1 MSYEDDIPE
10 PFRRLFEEI
19 ERNQEPPDGPSTR
32 RPRRPEVSWPPFWR
46 SRWFWIGL
54 GVLAVLLSFNS
65 LVTFYTDW
73 LWFESVGYLSV
84 WFKQWLARWGAF
96 AGAFVIAALF
106 LGVNLRLAS
115 RGALRT
121 SNPRTFQPARYT
133 GFNGLTGLGVVVLAL
148 FMASAAATRW
158 EALLLYIY
166 RTAGDLTDP
175 VFNRSLG
182 FYLFELPVYRFLQGW
197 LTPLIIITMLGTAGV
212 YSLHNLEAI
221 RLNRWQ
227 PTDIT
232 PLRRHLALLGAV
244 LALLLAAGYILGRYE
259 LLQRRGS
266 PTVFGAGYVDLT
278 VTVRAYL
285 TNVILLTALAVA
297 LVANFWRL
305 WLRPV
310 VILSGLWLV
319 SVVVVSGLVASL
331 VQSYVV
337 APNELSLEQAY
348 LSHNI
353 SLTRFAFGLDAI
365 EEREFG
371 AATPLSAA
379 DLAENELALQ
389 NLRIWDY
396 RVLPQNYEQLQALR
410 PYYQF
415 SDVDIDRYLVEGQLR
430 QVNLA
435 ARELNKAELPN
446 DSWVN
451 RKLEFTHGY
460 GIVMSPIDRFT
471 ADGQPEFFIR
481 DLPPVA
487 EVDISLTRPEI
498 YFGEST
504 SDVVFVNSARE
515 EFSYPSGAQNVR
527 TRYAGSG
534 GVEVQNFFRR
544 LALALRFGEINL
556 LLSRDITPTTQAL
569 YHRQIV
575 ERVQRITP
583 FLVFDRDP
591 YLVVHDGRLVW
602 VMDAFA
608 ISNQAPYSEGL
619 TAEFQGGLHGLNYIR
634 SAAKVVV
641 DAYEG
646 SVTYYV
652 VDTSDPLT
660 QAYMRAFPDLFQP
673 WDAMPEA
680 LRQHMR
686 YPETLFRIQTRQYL
700 KYHMTDVGVFYN
712 QEDLWAIPQ
721 EVFAQNETREIEPY
735 YVIFSLPDEPAT
747 EYLLIAPFTPAGK
760 NNMVAWLAARNEP
773 EHYGQLVSYILPKQE
788 LVFGPIQVEGRI
800 DQEPIISQQISLWNQ
815 GGSRVIRG
823 NLIVIPLNRSFLY
836 VEPLYLLSEASALPE
851 LKRVILA
858 SDTRI
863 AMAETLNGAL
873 QALLSA
879 RVTAPELEGQLP
891 AGETPLP
898 PAPAV
903 DATVENL
910 IQSANQHLEAAQAA
924 QRAGDW
930 ATYGAELDAL
940 EAALQQ
946 LLVLTQADE

>member
-19 ERNQEPPDGPSTR
+19 ERNQGPPDDDGPMH
-32 RPRRPEVSWPPFWR
+32 PRRPEVGWPPFWR
-46 SRWFWIGL
+46 SHWFWLGIGL
-54 GVLAVLLSFNS
+54 LALLLSFNS
-65 LVTFYTDW
+65 LVTFYTEW
-73 LWFESVGYLSV
+73 LWFESVDYVSV
-84 WFKQWLARWGAF
+84 WLKQWLARWGTF
-96 AGAFVIAALF
+96 AGAFVMAALF
-106 LGVNLRLAS
+106 LGLNLWLAS

-121 SNPRTFQPARYT
+121 SNPRSFQPARYA
-133 GFNGLTGLGVVVLAL
+133 GFNWLLRGGTILAAL
-148 FMASAAATRW
+148 FLASAAAARW
-158 EALLLYIY
+158 EDWLLYAY
-166 RTAGDLTDP
+166 RMAGDKIDP

-182 FYLFELPVYRFLQGW
+182 FYFFELPIYHFLQGW
-197 LTPLIIITMLGTAGV
+197 FVSLAIITLLGVAAV
-212 YSLHNLEAI
+212 YILHNLEAI

-227 PTDIT
+227 PIAIL
-232 PLRRHLALLGAV
+232 PLRRHVALLGAF
-244 LALLLAAGYILGRYE
+244 LALLLAVGYLLARYD

-278 VTVRAYL
+278 VNVRAYL
-285 TNVILLTALAVA
+285 VNTLLLVALAGA
-297 LVANFWRL
+297 LVANVWRL

-310 VILSGLWLV
+310 AILAGLWLA
-319 SVVVVSGLVASL
+319 SVILVSGLVSNLA
-331 VQSYVV
+331 QNYVV
-337 APNELSLEQAY
+337 APNELNLEQTY
-348 LSHNI
+348 LAHNI
-353 SLTRFAFGLDAI
+353 DFTRFAFGLDTI
-365 EEREFG
+365 EVRDFG
-371 AATPLSAA
+371 EATPLSAA
-379 DLAENELALQ
+379 DLTENELALQ

-415 SDVDIDRYLVEGQLR
+415 GDVDSDRYLIDGQLR

-435 ARELNKAELPN
+435 ARELNKDQLPN

-471 ADGQPEFFIR
+471 PDGQPEFFIR

-487 EVDISLTRPEI
+487 EVDIALTRPEI
-498 YFGEST
+498 YFGERT
-504 SDVVFVNSARE
+504 ADVVFVNSARE

-534 GVEVQNFFRR
+534 GVEVRHFFRR
-544 LALALRFGEINL
+544 LALAIRFGEINL

-569 YHRQIV
+569 YHREIV

-583 FLVFDRDP
+583 FLVFDLDP
-591 YLVVHDGRLVW
+591 YLVVHEGRLVW
-602 VMDAFA
+602 MVDAFT
-608 ISNQAPYSEGL
+608 ISDRVPYSEDL
-619 TAEFQGGLHGLNYIR
+619 TATFQDGTHRLNYIR
-634 SAAKVVV
+634 NAAKVVV

-646 SVTYYV
+646 SVTYYL
-652 VDTSDPLT
+652 VDASDPLT
-660 QAYMRAFPDLFQP
+660 QAYARAFPDLFQP
-673 WDAMPEA
+673 LDAMPES
-680 LRQHMR
+680 LRAHIR
-686 YPETLFRIQTRQYL
+686 YPETLFHIQTHQYL
-700 KYHMTDVGVFYN
+700 KYHMIDVGVFYN

-721 EVFAQNETREIEPY
+721 EVFAQGETRATEPY
-735 YVIFSLPDEPAT
+735 YVIFSLPDEPET

-760 NNMVAWLAARNEP
+760 NNMVAWIAARNDP
-773 EHYGQLVSYILPKQE
+773 EHYGQLLAYVLPKQE

-800 DQEPIISQQISLWNQ
+800 DQEPTISQQISLWNQ

-863 AMAETLNGAL
+863 AMEETLNEAL
-873 QALLSA
+873 QALLGDSIG
-879 RVTAPELEGQLP
+879 VPDLPGQP
-891 AGETPLP
+891 AGETSAS
-898 PAPAV
+898 PAPVVEA
-903 DATVENL
+903 AVENL

-924 QRAGDW
+924 QRVGDW

-946 LLVLTQADE
+946 LLALTQDGE